1 MQMLKNNLLFI
12 FMLSVLSLGTFR
24 CELIDDVCHEKE
36 TDPRIIQSKYLSE
49 DFIVETVQLE
59 DSMRFIQFR
68 FTEFVVSPDVVLS
81 FDVDDVCTSS
91 QFYAEVRIHIK
102 SDYLLTFP
110 DRMDPSAFKILA
122 WYPSVYPSKKDF
134 YAVGNRLNGK
144 GVQLKLPRASKEY
157 HSPAWVEL
165 GVELRFKGENDLAK
179 DLAILQNE
187 LNFIEFQLD
196 YVKY

>member
-1 MQMLKNNLLFI
+1 MLKNNLLFI
-12 FMLSVLSLGTFR
+12 FMLSVLSLSTFS
-24 CELIDDVCHEKE
+24 CELIDDVCSEKE
-36 TDPRIIQSKYLSE
+36 TAPRIIESKYLTE
-49 DFIVETVQLE
+49 DFIVETVQLA

-68 FTEFVVSPDVVLS
+68 FTEFVLSPDAVIS
-81 FDVDDVCTSS
+81 FDVDDICTSS
-91 QFYAEVRIHIK
+91 QFYSEVSIHIK
-102 SDYLLTFP
+102 SEYLLTFP
-110 DRMDPSAFKILA
+110 NRMDPSAFKILA
-122 WYPSVYPSKKDF
+122 WYSSVYPSNKEL

-144 GVQLKLPRASKEY
+144 GLQLKLPRASKEF

-165 GVELRFKGENDLAK
+165 GIELRFKGENDLAK